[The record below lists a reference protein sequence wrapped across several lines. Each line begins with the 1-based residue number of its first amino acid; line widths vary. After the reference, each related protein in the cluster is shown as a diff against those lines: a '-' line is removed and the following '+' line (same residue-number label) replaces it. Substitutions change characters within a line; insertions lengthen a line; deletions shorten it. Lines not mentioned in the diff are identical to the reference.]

1 MKTTRLI
8 AAAIVAGFA
17 GTAVAAPAFADW
29 QHDRHWHDPHWHD
42 PHWHGY
48 GYGGPGV
55 VVAPAPPVV
64 YAAPAP
70 VYAPPPVVG
79 LGLNFNIR

>member
-8 AAAIVAGFA
+8 AAVIVAGFA

-29 QHDRHWHDPHWHD
+29 HHDRHDRHDRHWH
-42 PHWHGY
+42 
-48 GYGGPGV
+48 GGPGV
-55 VVAPAPPVV
+55 VYAPEPPIVYSQPAPY
-64 YAAPAP
+64 YAP
-70 VYAPPPVVG
+70 PPPVVG

>member
-8 AAAIVAGFA
+8 AAVIVAGFA

-29 QHDRHWHDPHWHD
+29 HHDRHWHDPHWHH
-42 PHWHGY
+42 PY
-48 GYGGPGV
+48 YGGPGV
-55 VVAPAPPVV
+55 VVAPSPPVV
-64 YAAPAP
+64 YGAPAP
-70 VYAPPPVVG
+70 YYAPPPPVVG